1 MGQAVAASGRRRDAE
16 WRAQAW
22 PLLRRAAAIGILALL
37 LAYAWQQILGGQR
50 RVAGVTLFAAA
61 VPAGGLPALRRR
73 A

>member
-1 MGQAVAASGRRRDAE
+1 MGRTVAAPGWRRDAG
-16 WRAQAW
+16 WRARAL

-61 VPAGGLPALRRR
+61 MPAGDLPALRRR